1 MFLFFLFACADEPEE
16 TEVCPDMPESPAP
29 APTILYNAD
38 DCGYWSVVVGEQLVL
53 DISIT
58 EVEVPCELVTEAGLE
73 LMYEPAYSNMSLTD
87 PKWTFQVLAESEA
100 TSVDLAVTCEEGTE
114 WNARVDVIAAE

>member
-1 MFLFFLFACADEPEE
+1 MALFILFACAEEPEE
-16 TEVCPDMPESPAP
+16 TEVCPDMPASATP

-58 EVEVPCELVTEAGLE
+58 EVEIPCELVADTGLK
-73 LMYEPAYSNMSLTD
+73 LLYEPAYSNMGLTD

-100 TSVDLAVTCEEGTE
+100 AEIDLVITCEEGTE